1 MAAASGNMVTA
12 LASVGGCPLPSATS
26 TFSDTVTLV
35 ARYRCVVLA
44 NVTLNTASPCTLVWS
59 WLASNRPLKLLVVPS
74 VVVTT
79 FSTTILDPSEGIQ
92 SVGNSAAERHPT
104 MVLFFHLSPIFF
116 GVKSA
121 TLAVARQGASTC
133 RLVRKKP
140 SQIGRAACRERE

>member
-1 MAAASGNMVTA
+1 MADASGNMVTA
-12 LASVGGCPLPSATS
+12 LAPLGVSTLPSATS

-104 MVLFFHLSPIFF
+104 MVLFFQDRKSTRLNSSHLVISY
-116 GVKSA
+116 
-121 TLAVARQGASTC
+121 
-133 RLVRKKP
+133 
-140 SQIGRAACRERE
+140 

>member
-1 MAAASGNMVTA
+1 MAGASGNMVTA
-12 LASVGGCPLPSATS
+12 FAPLGVATLPSATS

-92 SVGNSAAERHPT
+92 SEGNSAVERHPT
-104 MVLFFHLSPIFF
+104 MRSEEHTSELQS
-116 GVKSA
+116 
-121 TLAVARQGASTC
+121 
-133 RLVRKKP
+133 
-140 SQIGRAACRERE
+140 